1 LQSHKNYEET
11 YRREEHET
19 GRRWKGKIQN
29 GSNIYRETEGGKAG
43 RGKDVRTKINEKMK
57 EQGSKRRENILRQ
70 SEGRRVKDKNSF
82 CYTLKKN
89 RSECVRKS

>member
-1 LQSHKNYEET
+1 MLRHKNYEQT

-19 GRRWKGKIQN
+19 GRRWKEKIQN
-29 GSNIYRETEGGKAG
+29 SSNIYRKTEGDEAG

-57 EQGSKRRENILRQ
+57 DRGSKRRENILRQ

-82 CYTLKKN
+82 CYTLKK
-89 RSECVRKS
+89 KYI